1 MIQRLQTVYLALVAI
16 IGMCMYFFPLVSLVP
31 SAAGSLPTIYHI
43 SALQVTMLENGTES
57 MLVRYWPTLI
67 LTAVIIAFSVV
78 TILQYKK
85 RLQQIKFT
93 HLLMILLIAQV
104 LLLAFDVEQL
114 RGVAGEGYMI
124 SYNVFTIL
132 PVLQIVFCRLA
143 TAGIKK
149 DEALVRS
156 ADRLR

>member
-1 MIQRLQTVYLALVAI
+1 MREFNLLQT
-16 IGMCMYFFPLVSLVP
+16 FFKLKNSHHRK
-31 SAAGSLPTIYHI
+31 SNNYRSKN
-43 SALQVTMLENGTES
+43 QC
-57 MLVRYWPTLI
+57 RPTLI

-78 TILQYKK
+78 TILQFKK

-132 PVLQIVFCRLA
+132 PVLQIIFCRLA

>member
-1 MIQRLQTVYLALVAI
+1 
-16 IGMCMYFFPLVSLVP
+16 
-31 SAAGSLPTIYHI
+31 
-43 SALQVTMLENGTES
+43 MLDNGTES